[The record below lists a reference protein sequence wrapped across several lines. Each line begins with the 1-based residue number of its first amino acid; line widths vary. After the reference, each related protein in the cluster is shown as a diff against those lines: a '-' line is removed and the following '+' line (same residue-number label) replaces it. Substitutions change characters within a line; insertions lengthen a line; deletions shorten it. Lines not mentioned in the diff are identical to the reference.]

1 MKNPLGSPLVRISV
15 GLVMLT
21 CSILLMFEFLGLVPN
36 QKVPELK
43 FRKMLVESLA
53 VQLNADIT
61 ANREDNVHHTLEAVV
76 TRNSN
81 VKSAGVR
88 LISNQVIA
96 QSGDHELAWLLK
108 PADKSTASQVQVP
121 IFKKGERWG
130 TIEVIFDDLSTLDNP
145 FFMLVLFV
153 ALSGF
158 ICYLLFLKKTML
170 ELDPGSVVPDRVRNA
185 LNTLSDGLL
194 IIDNKEQIIFSN
206 EPFQKK
212 SVRSNESLMGK
223 KASELDWLCE
233 EKQQV
238 LPWLPILQGGATVT
252 GAALKL
258 RAKSGSLVS
267 FKVNVSPIGRSEKVT
282 RGALVTFNDITELEI
297 KNSELGQLLDK
308 LKLSQKEITAQNKE
322 LKYLATRDPLT
333 SCLNR
338 RSFFEGLRVLI
349 EEEKSLKSSLSCIMS
364 DIDHFKSVN
373 DTYGHAV
380 GDKVIKMVAKI
391 LKDISRTNDLVGRYG
406 GEEFCVVLPATTAQ
420 EAAQVAERIRLAVMK
435 QDISLPDGKFNV
447 TSSFGV
453 ACWTNKLSNAEA
465 FVSQADEALYV
476 AKETGRNRVEI
487 WNEQAEKS
495 PEAATTVEDAELE
508 INGAEPFE
516 ENGIEQAQAEPVIE
530 INTLAGSEQESEENL
545 YLNDGEVPLEHAG
558 VSVNLTPDKND
569 ERVETTQVFGLPSR
583 IVMLDRIIQAIYR
596 AKRNN
601 RKFAILV
608 LDLEKVRQISHTLG
622 HSVSEKLIRE
632 MGRKISQIFRNTDC
646 VSLVDSAGHAA
657 KNSVCVSQISSYEL
671 SLLLDD
677 FSRDEFLIQMLNR
690 IFQSLENPVSIE
702 GSDLYLDTC
711 IGVSLYPNDG
721 EEPDELIANASTAMY
736 EARQKAGRNNFR
748 FYSPKINQRA
758 NQQLQMENDLHKA
771 VERNEFLVYYQPK
784 VDVSSGQLCGMEA
797 LVRWQHPES
806 GMVSP
811 DDFIPLAETNGI
823 IDAITEQVLV
833 QVCGHLTRWQEASLE
848 PVPVAINLSPV
859 QFKNPQL
866 AGKIIKQLK
875 KNNILPKYIE
885 LEITEN
891 AVADNLAA
899 TIDLIH
905 ELTDAGFS
913 ISLDDFGTG
922 YCSYSYLKNFPVD
935 KIKIDRSIIT
945 DFTENTFDAAIVNS
959 IITLADHLGLKIVAE
974 GVETAEQLKFLRDL
988 NCHQVQGYLIS
999 KPVPYEQATE
1009 FISDP
1014 SLINGKVKASLEHD
1028 TQVLAH
1034 DEGHFKV
1041 ELTGILNKTPY

>member
-53 VQLNADIT
+53 VQLNADIN
-61 ANREDNVHHTLEAVV
+61 ANREENVHKALKAVV
-76 TRNSN
+76 SRNAS

-88 LISNQVIA
+88 LTSDEVIA
-96 QSGDHELAWLLK
+96 QFGDHEQAWLLE
-108 PADKSTASQVQVP
+108 PTDKSTASQVQVP
-121 IFKKGERWG
+121 VFKKGKRWG
-130 TIEVIFDDLSTLDNP
+130 TIEVIFDDLSTQANP

-158 ICYLLFLKKTML
+158 VCYLLFLKKTML
-170 ELDPGSVVPDRVRNA
+170 ELDPGSVIPDRVRNA

-206 EPFQKK
+206 EPFLNK
-212 SVRSNESLMGK
+212 SALSNESVMGK
-223 KASELDWLCE
+223 KVSELDWLIE
-233 EKQQV
+233 EQQPV
-238 LPWLPILQGGATVT
+238 FPWLPVLQGEPAVNGI
-252 GAALKL
+252 ALKL
-258 RAKSGSLVS
+258 RAKSGNSVS
-267 FKVNVSPIGRSEKVT
+267 FKINVSPIGRSENLT

-297 KNSELGQLLDK
+297 KNKELGQLLDK

-349 EEEKSLKSSLSCIMS
+349 DEEKSLNNSLSCIMS

-380 GDKVIKMVAKI
+380 GDQAIKMVARV
-391 LKDISRTNDLVGRYG
+391 LKEISRTNDLVGRYG

-420 EAAQVAERIRLAVMK
+420 EAARVAERIRVAIMETDIPLA
-435 QDISLPDGKFNV
+435 DGTLNV

-453 ACWTNKLSNAEA
+453 ACWSNRLSNAEA
-465 FVSQADEALYV
+465 FVSLADEALYV
-476 AKETGRNRVEI
+476 AKESGRNRVEI
-487 WNEQAEKS
+487 WCEQIAEPETCPKDAGDNGQAQDEAGLTLEHKPVVTEEQSETINTCGNDLAVEQALVFDNIE
-495 PEAATTVEDAELE
+495 
-508 INGAEPFE
+508 EP
-516 ENGIEQAQAEPVIE
+516 
-530 INTLAGSEQESEENL
+530 EQEIA
-545 YLNDGEVPLEHAG
+545 PLAVTSPAVKE
-558 VSVNLTPDKND
+558 D
-569 ERVETTQVFGLPSR
+569 ESTQTGKIFGLPSR
-583 IVMLDRIIQAIYR
+583 TVMLDRILQAIYR
-596 AKRNN
+596 AKRSQG
-601 RKFAILV
+601 KFAILV
-608 LDLEKVRQISHTLG
+608 LDLEKVRQISNTLG

-632 MGRKISQIFRNTDC
+632 MGKQISKIFRNTDC
-646 VSLVDSAGHAA
+646 VSVVDSGE
-657 KNSVCVSQISSYEL
+657 SCVSVSQISSYEL
-671 SLLLDD
+671 ALLLDD
-677 FSRDEFLIQMLNR
+677 FTEDKFLLQMLNR
-690 IFQSLENPVSIE
+690 IFKRLESPVNIE

-721 EEPDELIANASTAMY
+721 EEAEELIVNASTAMY
-736 EARQKAGRNNFR
+736 EARLRPGRNNFR
-748 FYSPKINQRA
+748 FYSPQINQRA

-771 VERNEFLVYYQPK
+771 VERDEFLVYYQPK
-784 VDVSSGQLCGMEA
+784 VDISSGKFCGMEA
-797 LVRWQHPES
+797 LVRWQHPVS
-806 GMVSP
+806 GMVPP
-811 DDFIPLAETNGI
+811 DQFIPLAETNGI
-823 IDAITEQVLV
+823 IDAITDKVFT
-833 QVCGHLTRWQEASLE
+833 QVCGHIKMWQEARLE
-848 PVPVAINLSPV
+848 LVPVAINLSPV

-866 AGKIIKQLK
+866 AGKLIRQLEQAD
-875 KNNILPKYIE
+875 ILPKYIE

-891 AVADNLAA
+891 VVADNLAL

-905 ELTDAGFS
+905 EFSDAGFS

-974 GVETAEQLKFLRDL
+974 GVETGEQLKFLRDL

-1009 FISDP
+1009 FLSDP
-1014 SLINGKVKASLEHD
+1014 ALINAKVKACLDQETPALSRE
-1028 TQVLAH
+1028 Q
-1034 DEGHFKV
+1034 ESFKV
-1041 ELTGILNKTPY
+1041 ELTGVLNKAPY